1 MNVQLKWSRGFT
13 LVELVMA
20 IAVGLVLL
28 AAVWTAVWSGQRS
41 SVGIERKVTTNQD
54 ARAALNI
61 MAAEIR
67 MASFNSLVAAN
78 IWRNPVNCGVSANQ
92 NYRGIQEATAT
103 SITVEMD
110 LGADG
115 TCGNGAG
122 EIIHYEYDVANL
134 RLNREEITCTAGVR
148 SPLALMSYLGPIN
161 GQPEVRTVEVVNG
174 ALPVFRYFDGTGT
187 QIAYANLPNDIPR
200 IRRIEIAL
208 LVRSADVDPST
219 GQKRQ
224 MAYSTSVVPRNHGIQ
239 F

>member
-1 MNVQLKWSRGFT
+1 MNVQLRGSKGFT
-13 LVELVMA
+13 LIELVMA

-67 MASFNSLVAAN
+67 MASFNSLFAAN
-78 IWRNPVNCGVSANQ
+78 IWRDPSNCGVSANQ

-103 SITVEMD
+103 SITIEMD
-110 LGADG
+110 LDANG

-122 EIIHYEYDVANL
+122 EIIHYEYDAANL

-148 SPLALMSYLGPIN
+148 SPLALLSYLGPIN

-219 GQKRQ
+219 AQKRQ
-224 MAYSTSVVPRNHGIQ
+224 MAYSTSVVLRNHGIQ